1 MVKDLEHIRK
11 VKREHA
17 FPLLTKA
24 KVVGVGIG
32 QKEVQGKPTETV
44 SITVLVEKKIKKSLL
59 RIEARVPS
67 DLNGIPT
74 DVVPFSHD
82 KTCAEARLRQSRL
95 PEDDR
100 TKRWRPA
107 PAGVSVGHYLSK
119 GAGTLGAWLRDSR
132 SGEPLLLSNWHVIA
146 NMGDCKKGDPI
157 LQPAALDG
165 GKLPDDII
173 AYLER
178 WIDVQ
183 MIASTRV
190 LDDARQRLKELLQSR
205 SPVPT
210 NKVDLA
216 LARPISD
223 AVVSSEI
230 FGIRSVDSPGRFVAN
245 LDVPGTFSDE
255 GDSGSMV
262 LQILGIKN
270 GHWAG
275 SLDAEPASRLGT
287 EVIKSGRTTGV
298 TRGRCNLVD
307 LDVFVPYP
315 LKGIAL
321 FVGQLG
327 CVGS

>member
-1 MVKDLEHIRK
+1 MKDLEHIRN

-17 FPLLTKA
+17 FSLLTKA

-44 SITVLVEKKIKKSLL
+44 SISVLVEKKIRKCLL
-59 RIEARVPS
+59 PTEDVVPS

-74 DVVPFSHD
+74 DVIPFSHD
-82 KTCAEARLRQSRL
+82 KTCVEARLRQSRL

-100 TKRWRPA
+100 TKRCRPA
-107 PAGVSVGHYLSK
+107 PVGVSVAHYLSK
-119 GAGTLGAWLRDSR
+119 GAGTLGAWVRDSR

-157 LQPAALDG
+157 LQPAVLDG
-165 GKLPDDII
+165 GKGPDDII

-183 MIASTRV
+183 MIVSTGV
-190 LDDARQRLKELLQSR
+190 LDDARQRLKGILESR
-205 SPVPT
+205 SRVPT

-216 LARPISD
+216 LAKPISD

-230 FGIRSVDSPGRFVAN
+230 LGIASVHWPGTFIAN
-245 LDVPGTFSDE
+245 LDMPGTFSDE

-262 LQILGIKN
+262 FQILGTKN
-270 GHWAG
+270 GHWPG
-275 SLDAEPASRLGT
+275 SLDREPASRLGT

-307 LDVFVPYP
+307 LDVFVSYP
-315 LKGIAL
+315 RKGIAL
-321 FVGQLG
+321 FVGQLR